1 MSWASTPFAFLS
13 VLVVSLAV
21 PVFGAEEVGAETVG
35 AVTRV
40 QGSVV
45 AERGAKVEPLSV
57 MAPVIRDDR
66 LVTGE
71 AARLEVLLEGDT
83 TLTLGENGALV
94 LDDLIV
100 TPTES
105 SLRIR
110 VTGAFRLASGLLPH
124 GARTEIITPLAS
136 IGIRGTDV
144 WGGPIDG
151 AFGVFLIGGAVEITT
166 RAGTVVLDTPGTG
179 TTVRAADVPP
189 SDPIVWPSS
198 KVDRAI
204 AAISFGTP

>member
-1 MSWASTPFAFLS
+1 MFKVITPLAFFSAFLVT
-13 VLVVSLAV
+13 VLLAA
-21 PVFGAEEVGAETVG
+21 PSPGAEEVG

-40 QGSVV
+40 QGRAV
-45 AERGAKVEPLSV
+45 AERGAQVLTLSV
-57 MAPVIRDDR
+57 EAPVIRDER

-71 AARLEVLLEGDT
+71 AARLEVLLQGDT

-100 TPTES
+100 TPAES
-105 SLRIR
+105 TLRIR

-124 GARTEIITPLAS
+124 GARTKIITPLAT

-151 AFGVFLIGGAVEITT
+151 AYGVFLIDGAVEVTT
-166 RAGTVVLDTPGTG
+166 RAGTIILDTPGTG
-179 TTVRAADVPP
+179 TTVRAADLPP
-189 SDPIVWPSS
+189 ADPIVWPGN
-198 KVDRAI
+198 KVDRAV
-204 AAISFGTP
+204 AAVSFSTP

>member
-1 MSWASTPFAFLS
+1 MFKAIAPLAFLPAF
-13 VLVVSLAV
+13 LVTFLLAV
-21 PVFGAEEVGAETVG
+21 PSPGAEEVG

-40 QGSVV
+40 QGRAV
-45 AERGAKVEPLSV
+45 AERGAQVIALSAE
-57 MAPVIRDDR
+57 APVIRDDR

-71 AARLEVLLEGDT
+71 AARLEVLLQGDT

-124 GARTEIITPLAS
+124 GARTEIITPLAT

-151 AFGVFLIGGAVEITT
+151 AFGVFLIDGAVEITT
-166 RAGTVVLDTPGTG
+166 QAGSVILDTPGTG
-179 TTVRAADVPP
+179 TTVRAANAPP
-189 SDPIVWPSS
+189 SDPVVWPGA
-198 KVDRAI
+198 KVDRAV
-204 AAISFGTP
+204 AAVSFSTP

>member
-1 MSWASTPFAFLS
+1 MSKAIATLACHSAILLTFL
-13 VLVVSLAV
+13 LVVSSA
-21 PVFGAEEVGAETVG
+21 GAQEVG

-40 QGSVV
+40 QGSAL
-45 AERGAKVEPLSV
+45 AERGAEIIELSAE
-57 MAPVIRDDR
+57 APVIRDDL

-71 AARLEVLLEGDT
+71 SSRLEVLLQGDT

-105 SLRIR
+105 SLRVR

-124 GARTEIITPLAS
+124 SARTEIITPLAT

-151 AFGVFLIGGAVEITT
+151 AFGVFLIDGVVEITT
-166 RAGTVVLDTPGTG
+166 QAGSVILDTPGTG
-179 TTVRAADVPP
+179 TTVRAADTAP
-189 SDPIVWPSS
+189 SDPVTWPEQ
-198 KVDRAI
+198 KVDRAV

>member
-1 MSWASTPFAFLS
+1 MFKVITPLAFFSAFLVT
-13 VLVVSLAV
+13 VLLAA
-21 PVFGAEEVGAETVG
+21 PSPGAEEVG

-40 QGSVV
+40 QGRAV
-45 AERGAKVEPLSV
+45 AERGAQVLTLSV
-57 MAPVIRDDR
+57 EAPVIRDER

-71 AARLEVLLEGDT
+71 AARLEVLLQGDT

-100 TPTES
+100 TPAES
-105 SLRIR
+105 TLRIR

-124 GARTEIITPLAS
+124 GARTEIITPLAT

-151 AFGVFLIGGAVEITT
+151 AYGVFLIDGAVEVTT
-166 RAGTVVLDTPGTG
+166 RAGTIILDTPGTG
-179 TTVRAADVPP
+179 TTVRAADLPP
-189 SDPIVWPSS
+189 ADPIVWPGN
-198 KVDRAI
+198 KVDRAV
-204 AAISFGTP
+204 AAVSFSTP

>member
-1 MSWASTPFAFLS
+1 MSKAITTLACHSAILLAFL
-13 VLVVSLAV
+13 LVVSSS
-21 PVFGAEEVGAETVG
+21 GAQEVG

-40 QGSVV
+40 QGSAF
-45 AERGAKVEPLSV
+45 AERGADIIELSAE
-57 MAPVIRDDR
+57 APVIRDDL

-71 AARLEVLLEGDT
+71 SSRLEVLLQGDT

-100 TPTES
+100 TPTET
-105 SLRIR
+105 SLRVR

-124 GARTEIITPLAS
+124 GARTEIITPLAT

-151 AFGVFLIGGAVEITT
+151 AFGVFLIDGAVEITT
-166 RAGTVVLDTPGTG
+166 QAGSVILDTPGTG
-179 TTVRAADVPP
+179 TTVRAADAAP
-189 SDPIVWPSS
+189 SDPVTWPQQ
-198 KVDRAI
+198 KVDRAV
-204 AAISFGTP
+204 AAVSFSTP